1 MTKSHLIS
9 CRRPTRPMPTAYTRT
24 YTRIRIRI
32 HLRTHTNTHVYTPVK
47 CAPPPPPTKAHILLA
62 DAPGGCMSVCVCV
75 YCCLSTYIRVYVY
88 LYTHLRSYKNL
99 GIPPILLSNVH
110 GSLLLCEADSNDFV
124 VQSSVEWGMSIYSSL
139 RAISQ

>member
-62 DAPGGCMSVCVCV
+62 DAPGGCMSVCVCIAV
-75 YCCLSTYIRVYVY
+75 FLRIYVY
-88 LYTHLRSYKNL
+88 LYTHS
-99 GIPPILLSNVH
+99 PPSSSVMYTEARYFVRRTQMILLFNQVSN
-110 GSLLLCEADSNDFV
+110 GECR
-124 VQSSVEWGMSIYSSL
+124 SIVRCVL
-139 RAISQ
+139 